1 MTILAEPT
9 MIITREAT
17 PSRIEDP
24 GRQAPGQRSMTR
36 HGAIHPRRAQ
46 ALDGSMSTEEL
57 LGQLARLPGEHP
69 ARAQLRARAV
79 ERNLPLAAQ
88 LARRY
93 AGRGELLDD
102 LTQVAAVA
110 LIQAVDRYDPSRGVP
125 FAGFAIPSIL
135 GALKRHFRDTAWA
148 IRVPRSIQELALRVP
163 AAANELAH
171 QRSRTPTPAEIAD
184 HLHVTV
190 GGVQAAVVAWQSY
203 SLPFLSTPNANTG
216 VDIIDGLGAIDPRYA
231 SVDEHLSLR
240 PLIAA
245 LPLRERRILIMR
257 FYDHMNQS
265 QIAAEIGVSQM
276 HVSRLLKQTLANLR
290 AQLSG

>member
-1 MTILAEPT
+1 

-24 GRQAPGQRSMTR
+24 GRQAPEQRSMTR

-135 GALKRHFRDTAWA
+135 GALKRHFRDTAWGPSGC
-148 IRVPRSIQELALRVP
+148 RD
-163 AAANELAH
+163 
-171 QRSRTPTPAEIAD
+171 RSRN
-184 HLHVTV
+184 LRS
-190 GGVQAAVVAWQSY
+190 GC
-203 SLPFLSTPNANTG
+203 
-216 VDIIDGLGAIDPRYA
+216 
-231 SVDEHLSLR
+231 LR
-240 PLIAA
+240 PPTNSLTSVAA
-245 LPLRERRILIMR
+245 PRLPPKSPTT
-257 FYDHMNQS
+257 F
-265 QIAAEIGVSQM
+265 
-276 HVSRLLKQTLANLR
+276 T
-290 AQLSG
+290 